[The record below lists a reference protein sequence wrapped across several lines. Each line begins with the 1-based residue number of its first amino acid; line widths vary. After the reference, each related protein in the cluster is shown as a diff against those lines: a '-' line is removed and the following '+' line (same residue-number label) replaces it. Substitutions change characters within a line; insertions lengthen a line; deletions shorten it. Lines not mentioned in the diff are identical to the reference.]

1 MSLRNYSWRSMQQRP
16 GRTILTVL
24 SIVIGV
30 TAIVGIDLGTAATRN
45 AYKQMFAVVTGKA
58 TLEIDAK
65 GGGRIP
71 QSILPDILKA
81 DGVQTAAPLIE
92 RPGSIS
98 FGEDRQIRLQILGI
112 DPQYD
117 QSVRDYS
124 IVQGRQVSGEE
135 DELVLEHEFARYY
148 NLAVGSQVKVRTLK
162 GSKLF
167 TIVGLLQAKSGAAS
181 SQLAMGMMPL
191 ERAQYYFNRA
201 SRSAPK
207 DTIDKIQIVT
217 RPGADVAAIQQA
229 IEKQLPETAQIHQP
243 SGSSQLME
251 DNLRSS
257 EQGLRLATYFS
268 ILMAMIIILNT
279 FLMNVSER
287 RRHLSI
293 MRAIGAVRRQI
304 TLSLIG
310 ESVLLG
316 ICGTLLGIVL
326 GVATAFVAT
335 WIIGAAFEVQLPRLI
350 EVMTLQPFVLGAA
363 FGMTMAIIAAYVPAR
378 IAGRISPLE
387 GMNRIVRAKSRNL
400 TWLFAIIGTLIVGVA
415 LWVIKG
421 SIDGKIP
428 IEVAGYSA
436 PFFLVGIVML
446 DSLLLA
452 PQAVFFAW
460 LIRPLARVES
470 GLALKQVLRHHARSA
485 LTVGV
490 LFVAGSAGV
499 AMANS
504 ILDSVQDIH
513 DWYDQAIRAD
523 YVVRSMMPDMDQG
536 TSAEMPEGIG
546 AELAAVPHVK
556 LIETGRFVEAKVPV
570 ATGEDTE
577 PIAAIAIARSL
588 IDPNP
593 AFDLIDGDRAQIRD
607 QMRSG
612 QVVIG
617 SVLAHETKLGLG
629 DKLPLET
636 REGVLQ
642 IPICGVTNDYLVAGK
657 SIYMYRDYGERWL
670 GVEGV
675 DGYMIQVEP
684 GHVEELKAPLE
695 KITKKYDVFLL
706 SNADIKR
713 NVNRFVAGTE
723 WCLWILVYTFYLV
736 GAFGVIN
743 TLTMNVL
750 EQTRELG
757 LLRIVAMTKTQVRR
771 TILMQALII
780 AGVGLPPGIAMGVL
794 VGYVM
799 NLSMPGSSGRPIE
812 FHMQPRLII
821 VTLLGAFIIV
831 LLAAFFP
838 ARRATQINVVE
849 ALHYE

>member
-1 MSLRNYSWRSMQQRP
+1 MSLRRYSWRAMQQRP

-30 TAIVGIDLGTAATRN
+30 TAVVGINLGTAATRN
-45 AYKQMFAVVTGKA
+45 AYKQMFAVVTGRA

-65 GGGRIP
+65 GGGVIP
-71 QSILPDILKA
+71 ESIFPDVLKA
-81 DGVQTAAPLIE
+81 AGVQTATRLID

-98 FGEDRQIRLQILGI
+98 FGDDKENKQIRLQILGI
-112 DPQYD
+112 DPKYD
-117 QSVRDYS
+117 QQVRDYT
-124 IVQGRQVSGEE
+124 IVKGRQVGEE
-135 DELVLEHEFARYY
+135 DELVLEHQFAAYY
-148 NLAVGSQVKVRTLK
+148 NLDVGSTVKVRTTR
-162 GSKLF
+162 GSKEF
-167 TIVGLLQAKSGAAS
+167 PIVGLLEAKSGASS

-191 ERAQYYFNRA
+191 ERAQVYFN
-201 SRSAPK
+201 SRRVPK
-207 DTIDKIQIVT
+207 GSIDKIQVVT
-217 RPGADVAAIQQA
+217 APEADIEAIQKN
-229 IEKQLPETAQIHQP
+229 IEKLLPEPAQVHRP
-243 SGSSQLME
+243 TGSTQLMQTT
-251 DNLRSS
+251 LRSS
-257 EQGLRLATYFS
+257 EQGLRLATHFS
-268 ILMAMIIILNT
+268 ILMAAIIILNT

-293 MRAIGAVRRQI
+293 MRAIGAVRGQI
-304 TLSLIG
+304 TRS
-310 ESVLLG
+310 LLG
-316 ICGTLLGIVL
+316 EALILGIIGTALGIVFGL
-326 GVATAFVAT
+326 GAAFVAT
-335 WIIGAAFEVQLPRLI
+335 WIIGVAFEVQLPRLI
-350 EVMTLQPFVLGAA
+350 EVMTPWPFLMGAA
-363 FGMTMAIIAAYVPAR
+363 FGMAMALIGAYVPAR
-378 IAGRISPLE
+378 IAGRVSPLE
-387 GMNRIVRAKSRNL
+387 GMNRVVRAKSRNL
-400 TWLFAIIGTLIVGVA
+400 TWLYAIAGSLIVGISG
-415 LWVIKG
+415 WMIYR
-421 SIDGKIP
+421 SIAGYLS
-428 IEVAGYSA
+428 IEVAGYFA
-436 PFFLVGIVML
+436 PFFLVGVVML

-452 PQAVFFAW
+452 PQARFFAW

-470 GLALKQVLRHHARSA
+470 SLALKQVLRHHSRTA

-504 ILDSVQDIH
+504 ILDSVQDIY

-523 YVVRSMMPDMDQG
+523 YVVRSMMPDMDKG
-536 TSAEMPEGIG
+536 TSAEMPDGIDK
-546 AELAAVPHVK
+546 ELAAVPHVK
-556 LIETGRFVEAKVPV
+556 LIETGRFVEATVPTS
-570 ATGEDTE
+570 ADGSTE

-593 AFDLIDGDRAQIRD
+593 AFDLIAGDRSRLRE
-607 QMRSG
+607 QMQSG

-617 SVLAHETKLGLG
+617 SVLAHEAKLGLG

-636 REGVLQ
+636 RDGVLQ
-642 IPICGVTNDYLVAGK
+642 VPICGVTNDYLVGGK
-657 SIYMYRDYGERWL
+657 SIYMHRDYGERWL
-670 GVEGV
+670 GVQGV
-675 DGYMIQVEP
+675 DGFMIQVEP
-684 GHVEELKAPLE
+684 GYVDELKAPLE
-695 KITKKYDVFLL
+695 RISKKYDVFLL

-713 NVNRFVAGTE
+713 NVSRFVAGTE

-757 LLRIVAMTKTQVRR
+757 LLRIVAMTKSQVRR

-780 AGVGLPPGIAMGVL
+780 AGVGLPPGIAMGVA

-799 NLSMPGSSGRPIE
+799 NLAMPGSSGRPIE
-812 FHMQPRLII
+812 FHMQPRLLL
-821 VTLLGAFIIV
+821 VTLVGAFVIV

>member
-1 MSLRNYSWRSMQQRP
+1 MQQRP

-30 TAIVGIDLGTAATRN
+30 TAVVGINLGTAATRN

-65 GGGRIP
+65 GGGTIP
-71 QSILPDILKA
+71 LAIFPDVLNVA
-81 DGVQTAAPLIE
+81 GVQTATPLID

-98 FGEDRQIRLQILGI
+98 FGEDQQIRLQVLGI
-112 DPQYD
+112 DPEYD
-117 QSVRDYS
+117 QTVRDYT
-124 IVQGRQVSGEE
+124 IIKGRQVGED
-135 DELVLEHEFARYY
+135 DELVIEHQFAKYY
-148 NLAVGSQVKVRTLK
+148 SLDVGSQVKVRTLK
-162 GSKLF
+162 GSKEF
-167 TIVGLLQAKSGAAS
+167 EVVGLLEAKSGAAS
-181 SQLAMGMMPL
+181 TQLAMGMMPL
-191 ERAQYYFNRA
+191 ARAQYYFN
-201 SRSAPK
+201 SRRVPK
-207 DTIDKIQIVT
+207 GSIDKIQIVT
-217 RPGADVAAIQQA
+217 VPDADVAAIEQHVA
-229 IEKQLPETAQIHQP
+229 KVLPETAQIHQP
-243 SGSSQLME
+243 SGSTQLMQTT
-251 DNLRSS
+251 LQSS
-257 EQGLRLATYFS
+257 EQGLRLATHFS
-268 ILMAMIIILNT
+268 ILMAAIIILNT

-293 MRAIGAVRRQI
+293 MRAIGAIRRQI

-316 ICGTLLGIVL
+316 IIGTALGIVM
-326 GVATAFVAT
+326 GVGTAFVAT
-335 WIIGAAFEVQLPRLI
+335 WIIGVAFEVQLPRLI
-350 EVMTLQPFVLGAA
+350 EVMTPQPFIMGAI
-363 FGMTMAIIAAYVPAR
+363 FGMAMAIIAAYVPAR
-378 IAGRISPLE
+378 IAGRVSPLE
-387 GMNRIVRAKSRNL
+387 GMNRVVGPKSRNL
-400 TWLFAIIGTLIVGVA
+400 TWLLAIGGALIAGVSLWIIYRSIG
-415 LWVIKG
+415 G
-421 SIDGKIP
+421 SIP
-428 IEVAGYSA
+428 IEVAGYAA
-436 PFFLVGIVML
+436 PFFLVGVVML

-452 PQAVFFAW
+452 PQAALFAW

-470 GLALKQVLRHHARSA
+470 ALALKQVLRHHARSA

-513 DWYDQAIRAD
+513 EWYDQAIRAD
-523 YVVRSMMPDMDQG
+523 YVVRSMMPDMDRG

-546 AELAAVPHVK
+546 EELAAVPHVK
-556 LIETGRFVEAKVPV
+556 LIETGRFVEANVPTS
-570 ATGEDTE
+570 ADGSTE

-593 AFDLIDGDRAQIRD
+593 AFDLIDGDRAKLRD

-617 SVLAHETKLGLG
+617 SVLAHEAKLGLG

-642 IPICGVTNDYLVAGK
+642 VPICGVTNDYLVGGK
-657 SIYMYRDYGERWL
+657 SIYMYREFGERWL
-670 GVEGV
+670 GVQGV
-675 DGYMIQVEP
+675 DGFMVQAEE
-684 GHVEELKAPLE
+684 GHVDDLKAPLE

-771 TILMQALII
+771 TILMQALIM
-780 AGVGLPPGIAMGVL
+780 AGVGLPPGIAMGVM

-799 NLSMPGSSGRPIE
+799 NLAMPGSSGRPIE
-812 FHMQPRLII
+812 FHMQPRLLI
-821 VTLLGAFIIV
+821 VTLLGAFVIV